1 MIILMI
7 SCQFKFSNNLVP
19 AHVQVDVEDDI
30 NCKFVN
36 TKFES
41 TPESD
46 RNDFKLEIL
55 FSCF

>member
-1 MIILMI
+1 MI

-46 RNDFKLEIL
+46 RNDFKLQIP